1 MVKSKDDIMN
11 AIRERFSEDTTDE
24 VIALI
29 EDVNDTL
36 EDLENKTKDNTD
48 WKTKYEDNDKA
59 WRQKYKDRFFTPTEK
74 EDENE
79 PGADRED
86 PEEVPVTFDDLFT
99 KN

>member
-1 MVKSKDDIMN
+1 MSIKSKEEIMN
-11 AIRERFSEDTTDE
+11 AIRERFSEDTSDD

-36 EDLENKTKDNTD
+36 EDLETKTKDSTD

-74 EDENE
+74 EDETDA
-79 PGADRED
+79 GTD
-86 PEEVPVTFDDLFT
+86 PEEEPVTFDDLFT
-99 KN
+99 TK